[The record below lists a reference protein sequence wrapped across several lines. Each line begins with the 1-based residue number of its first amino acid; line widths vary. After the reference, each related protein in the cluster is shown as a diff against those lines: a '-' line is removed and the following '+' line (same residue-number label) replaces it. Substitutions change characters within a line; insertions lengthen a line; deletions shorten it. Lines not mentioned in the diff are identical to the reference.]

1 MAHRRRPAHEVAR
14 KKGRTPTQEYLAWL
28 QYGWYIPNVS
38 RDVWTAAVVG
48 TVYRLRWQVEL
59 TFKHWKS
66 LLHLHVLKGTRPE
79 RIKCLL
85 YSRLITIVIL
95 NMISAYASW
104 YAANCL
110 RREIS
115 THKLINWLK
124 RKGRLSMAIYQDNVD
139 TLLSKLRSNRST
151 MLCKQKRKR
160 KTSRQLLD
168 DEVHYLD
175 HFLEDEG
182 TLLDKPA

>member
-1 MAHRRRPAHEVAR
+1 M
-14 KKGRTPTQEYLAWL
+14 
-28 QYGWYIPNVS
+28 
-38 RDVWTAAVVG
+38 
-48 TVYRLRWQVEL
+48 EL

-79 RIKCLL
+79 RIKCFL

-95 NMISAYASW
+95 NIISAYASW

-110 RREIS
+110 QREMSI
-115 THKLINWLK
+115 HKLINWLK
-124 RKGRLSMAIYQDNVD
+124 RKSRLSMAIYQGNMD
-139 TLLSKLRSNRST
+139 TLLSNLRSDISK

-182 TLLDKPA
+182 TPLDKPA

>member
-1 MAHRRRPAHEVAR
+1 
-14 KKGRTPTQEYLAWL
+14 
-28 QYGWYIPNVS
+28 VS

-115 THKLINWLK
+115 AHKLINWLK
-124 RKGRLSMAIYQDNVD
+124 RKSRLCAIRW
-139 TLLSKLRSNRST
+139 SKGSRSFRAD
-151 MLCKQKRKR
+151 RKVMMNLA
-160 KTSRQLLD
+160 TQL
-168 DEVHYLD
+168 
-175 HFLEDEG
+175 
-182 TLLDKPA
+182 P

>member
-1 MAHRRRPAHEVAR
+1 MEV
-14 KKGRTPTQEYLAWL
+14 
-28 QYGWYIPNVS
+28 
-38 RDVWTAAVVG
+38 
-48 TVYRLRWQVEL
+48 

-95 NMISAYASW
+95 NIISAYAAW
-104 YAANCL
+104 YAAHSL
-110 RREIS
+110 QREMS

-124 RKGRLSMAIYQDNVD
+124 RKSRLSMAIYQGDVD
-139 TLLSKLRSNRST
+139 TLLSKLRSDMAK

-168 DEVHYLD
+168 DEVHYMD

-182 TLLDKPA
+182 TPLDKPA